1 MRLCLREIRERLGLT
16 QGDVATLAGC
26 KRASISHWECG
37 RQVPSLRMIP
47 RLAAALQVPEAL
59 LLDLHPPAPRSRPQG
74 RHAPPRGWPEATP
87 VATSDNR
94 SYVVHGAIAGAA
106 LCPVP
111 WGAQKGAFC
120 APHARPVQAY

>member
-16 QGDVATLAGC
+16 QDDVAALAGC

-59 LLDLHPPAPRSRPQG
+59 LLDLHPPARPTEQASG
-74 RHAPPRGWPEATP
+74 PPR
-87 VATSDNR
+87 ATSR
-94 SYVVHGAIAGAA
+94 VA
-106 LCPVP
+106 
-111 WGAQKGAFC
+111 
-120 APHARPVQAY
+120 